1 MSTTVAIAALLA
13 SVLATISFLI
23 GTTYTDRTR
32 NRAYRRLVE
41 EQRELN
47 AVLAHKRSLC
57 TTSPHR
63 FLRSGTS
70 RQATLPQSAYDQDP
84 DDD

>member
-13 SVLATISFLI
+13 SVLARISFLI
-23 GTTYTDRTR
+23 GTTYTDHAR
-32 NRAYRRLVE
+32 NRSYRRLVE

-47 AVLAHKRSLC
+47 AMLLHSRSLC

-63 FLRSGTS
+63 FLQSGTS
-70 RQATLPQSAYDQDP
+70 RQATLLQSSYDQDP

>member
-1 MSTTVAIAALLA
+1 MSATLTIAALLA
-13 SVLATISFLI
+13 SVLATISFLV
-23 GTTYTDRTR
+23 GTTYTDRAR
-32 NRAYRRLVE
+32 NQSYRRLVE

-47 AVLAHKRSLC
+47 AMILHSRSLC

-63 FLRSGTS
+63 FLQSGTG
-70 RQATLPQSAYDQDP
+70 RQATLLQSSYDQDP